1 MEKKSDIRFDIP
13 SDFDIPESEDSLVLP
28 KEEKSYY
35 DESSQ
40 YTEATVFKTEEILT
54 IIENRVNEEPKRRKR
69 NRVKDVFKKLK

>member
-13 SDFDIPESEDSLVLP
+13 SDFDIPESEDSLELP
-28 KEEKSYY
+28 KEEKSY
-35 DESSQ
+35 DESTQ
-40 YTEATVFKTEEILT
+40 FTETNVFKTEEILT

>member
-28 KEEKSYY
+28 KEEKSYA
-35 DESSQ
+35 ESTQ
-40 YTEATVFKTEEILT
+40 FTETNVFKTEEILT

>member
-28 KEEKSYY
+28 KEERSY
-35 DESSQ
+35 DGSSQ
-40 YTEATVFKTEEILT
+40 FNDTNVFKTEEILT

>member
-28 KEEKSYY
+28 KEERSY
-35 DESSQ
+35 DGSSQ
-40 YTEATVFKTEEILT
+40 FNDTNVFKTEEILT

-69 NRVKDVFKKLK
+69 NRVRDVFKKLK

>member
-1 MEKKSDIRFDIP
+1 MEKKSEIRFDIP

-28 KEEKSYY
+28 KEERSY
-35 DESSQ
+35 DGSSQ
-40 YTEATVFKTEEILT
+40 FNDTNVFKTEEILT